1 MTVGG
6 EGTARRRSVYRPKV
20 HCGPTRSLQTASDAV
35 DYVGL
40 AKSLGVPGELVE
52 KTADVGPAMKRGL
65 DSGGPY
71 LIDARIDGSFKG

>member
-1 MTVGG
+1 MAFLSGKQ
-6 EGTARRRSVYRPKV
+6 AFLDRAQLDFMNP
-20 HCGPTRSLQTASDAV
+20 AI